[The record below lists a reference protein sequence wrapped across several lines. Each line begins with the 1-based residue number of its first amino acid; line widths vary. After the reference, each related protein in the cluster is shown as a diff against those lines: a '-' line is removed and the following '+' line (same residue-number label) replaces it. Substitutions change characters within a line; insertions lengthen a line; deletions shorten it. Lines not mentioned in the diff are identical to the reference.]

1 MNIKTI
7 LLFCFIAISVAIAD
21 DTEKNTENE
30 DEQFQQP
37 PPPSFAKGASAD
49 AVKQLQEIYADPSQ
63 TKQELFDRV
72 EAWANEQGSEIA
84 VNEQFQQP
92 PPPSFAKGAS
102 ADAIKQLQEIYADPS
117 QTKQELF
124 DRVEAWANEQGS
136 EIAAKYYQYIEE
148 AENYHKKLVAKLSD
162 AKIDAK
168 LKGVIERIL
177 DMGEDKSKT
186 IQDELAAVKRIQDSL
201 SPEQL
206 AEVSKF
212 LFSADE

>member
-1 MNIKTI
+1 M
-7 LLFCFIAISVAIAD
+7 
-21 DTEKNTENE
+21 
-30 DEQFQQP
+30 Q
-37 PPPSFAKGASAD
+37 
-49 AVKQLQEIYADPSQ
+49 
-63 TKQELFDRV
+63 
-72 EAWANEQGSEIA
+72 
-84 VNEQFQQP
+84 
-92 PPPSFAKGAS
+92 
-102 ADAIKQLQEIYADPS
+102 
-117 QTKQELF
+117 
-124 DRVEAWANEQGS
+124 
-136 EIAAKYYQYIEE
+136 AKYYQYIEE